1 MKTAVAGA
9 WTLSRRLLLAIY
21 LIVPLAWLTVLV
33 DVVCLGGHL
42 RRALPASPEELTW
55 FTAFFVLPHILA
67 SQFSFYDREYVRAYR
82 QPLLW
87 GVPLVLA
94 AAGLLYVLD
103 AGSAGLVF
111 IAVTM
116 WHVIAQQV
124 GIAGALA
131 GRPSRAFEWWKWLT
145 VAVFTLGVTGM
156 AGTWLNWIGAP
167 LMAITTM
174 LIAGAARAAAPGVG
188 RHYLWATH
196 AMSLSA
202 SVFVA
207 GGYSFFAI
215 LVPRVVHDVTGWAF
229 YLTHDH
235 NRNREVPHNAL
246 YRALGFSVLPV
257 PLVVLAS
264 AIAVNVLMDRGL
276 GRAYEPVILAVSLFH
291 YFTESFMWRRH
302 SMHRRYVALGA

>member
-1 MKTAVAGA
+1 M
-9 WTLSRRLLLAIY
+9 
-21 LIVPLAWLTVLV
+21 
-33 DVVCLGGHL
+33 
-42 RRALPASPEELTW
+42 
-55 FTAFFVLPHILA
+55 
-67 SQFSFYDREYVRAYR
+67 
-82 QPLLW
+82 
-87 GVPLVLA
+87 

-111 IAVTM
+111 ITVTM

-131 GRPSRAFEWWKWLT
+131 GRVSRAFAWWKWLT

-156 AGTWLNWIGAP
+156 AGAWLNWIGAP
-167 LMAITTM
+167 LMAATTV
-174 LIAGAARAAAPGVG
+174 LTVSAARAVAPGIG

-196 AMSLSA
+196 AMALSA
-202 SVFVA
+202 SLFVA

-235 NRNREVPHNAL
+235 NRNREAPHNSL
-246 YRALGFSVLPV
+246 YRVFGFSRLPV
-257 PLVVLAS
+257 PIVVLAL
-264 AIAVNVLMDRGL
+264 AIAVNVLMDRSL

-302 SMHRRYVALGA
+302 SMHRRSVAFSA